1 MLTAPALG
9 GLEVRAE
16 SDGSVWVSG
25 RFPYNATTE
34 LAPGRSEV
42 FAPGSLEPRS
52 NVFLLSQH
60 RWETPLASTSA
71 GTLEVRQEADA
82 LAFEARM
89 SLEVAGTSHGRDA
102 LALIR
107 SGLAVGLS
115 PGFAVR
121 QGGERVE
128 KRGSG
133 LLRTVTRAE
142 LHELSIVTRPA
153 FEAAQVEARSWQ
165 PETKDGALPS
175 FPPQRRWR

>member
-1 MLTAPALG
+1 MLQGAAYG
-9 GLEVRAE
+9 ALEVRAE
-16 SDGSVWVSG
+16 DDGSVRVSG
-25 RFPYNATTE
+25 RFPYGQAAE

-52 NVFLLSQH
+52 TVFLLSQH
-60 RWETPLASTSA
+60 RWETPLASTGA
-71 GTLEVRQEADA
+71 GSLELRSEPDG

-89 SLEVAGTSHGRDA
+89 SPDVAGTTHGRDA

-115 PGFAVR
+115 PGFRVPA
-121 QGGERVE
+121 GGERVE

-165 PETKDGALPS
+165 ATERPWRPFHPVA
-175 FPPQRRWR
+175 RWR